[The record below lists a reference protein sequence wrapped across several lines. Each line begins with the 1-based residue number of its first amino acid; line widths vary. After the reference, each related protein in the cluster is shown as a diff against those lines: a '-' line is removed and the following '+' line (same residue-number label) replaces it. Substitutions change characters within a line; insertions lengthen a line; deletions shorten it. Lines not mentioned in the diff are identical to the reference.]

1 MEAQRVTIEELKAMA
16 QQTLDDGIAQI
27 RDDGELHMMFYLF
40 GRDGTR
46 EIAVCMPDITNSEE
60 AKAAFARKL
69 KERVR
74 AGGVEA
80 VAMVS
85 DTYIAE
91 NLTPAQEAIRRE
103 FRMTIEDCW
112 KAGMIP
118 KREAVSV
125 TLESPIYQQVARQE
139 YRRVDGGRAI
149 ELVGAPEV
157 TSSIEDANGKSGK
170 YSGRMMGFF
179 AHAREGLA

>member
-1 MEAQRVTIEELKAMA
+1 MTIEDLKA
-16 QQTLDDGIAQI
+16 IAQKALDYGIERI
-27 RDDGELHMMFYLF
+27 RDDGELHMMFHLID
-40 GRDGTR
+40 RDGGR
-46 EIAVCMPDITNSEE
+46 EMVVCMPDITNSEE

-85 DTYIAE
+85 DTYIAH
-91 NLTPAQEAIRRE
+91 NMTPAQEATRRA

-125 TLESPIYQQVARQE
+125 TLESPIYQQLARQE
-139 YRRVDGGRAI
+139 YRRVDVGGGAERI
-149 ELVGAPEV
+149 ELVGAPEII
-157 TSSIEDANGKSGK
+157 SSLPDANGRSAK

-179 AHAREGLA
+179 AHAREGHA